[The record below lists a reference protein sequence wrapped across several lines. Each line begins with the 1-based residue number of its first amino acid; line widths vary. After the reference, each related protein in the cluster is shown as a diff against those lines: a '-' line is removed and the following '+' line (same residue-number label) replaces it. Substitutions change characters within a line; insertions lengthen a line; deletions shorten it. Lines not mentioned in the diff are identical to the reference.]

1 VVLRAGARGAAVRR
15 LQAALGIRVDGA
27 FGPQTHDAVVAFQ
40 RRHDLSPDGVVGA
53 KTWAKLAKAHDAKP
67 PAQPTVAPSLRG
79 IWHAIAD
86 LLARLFG
93 GKT

>member
-15 LQAALGIRVDGA
+15 LQAALGIRVDGV

-67 PAQPTVAPSLRG
+67 PAQPTVAPAGSLIRH
-79 IWHAIAD
+79 IIE
-86 LLARLFG
+86 LLLKLIGRD
-93 GKT
+93 